1 MHWAAWLSFILLAN
15 LISGAVVFAM
25 MVLIFR
31 R

>member
-1 MHWAAWLSFILLAN
+1 MYWAAWLSFILLAN
-15 LISGAVVFAM
+15 VISAAVVLAI